1 MPASSFRPPAKTGSK
16 KPRPDEGSGRN
27 WKALFKRTIFV
38 VLAISLSV
46 HVLILLA
53 FGSVAIFKGSV
64 PKLPFVSQEIASEVA
79 VETPAPPLDEP
90 IPEEPAPTED
100 PFAAEAVS
108 EPAGEESA
116 AALDMLT
123 VVGGANWAPAI
134 PKNTPVSETGVIGGT
149 GKGTG
154 TGLGTGRGAGGPVS
168 GKQLFGVSIQ
178 ARKLGVIVD
187 VSKSMQ
193 RYTPKLFQEIFEKFP
208 DADVIFTN
216 GGGMVDW
223 EDSLKQFNEK
233 VAEDKKKAQEAKRD
247 YRGPSKMEKP
257 KLARFN
263 SSEAED
269 WVPVRGAMQDRE
281 GYPGLKESYPD
292 LYEKMR
298 KRNNTWFITSYAAA
312 NAVYLAFEEL
322 ARRKVEAVYWFSDF
336 GDPIEGKEAEKVTQ
350 LIRNNKLEVILHS
363 PRGKGKAADWAT
375 QVNAQFAP
383 ARL

>member
-1 MPASSFRPPAKTGSK
+1 MPASFLRPKAQKGSK
-16 KPRPDEGSGRN
+16 HWSDGGKQPWD
-27 WKALFKRTIFV
+27 WKSYCKKTI
-38 VLAISLSV
+38 VL
-46 HVLILLA
+46 VLIISFAVHLLFLLA
-53 FGSVAIFKGSV
+53 FGSVAIFKGSI
-64 PKLPFVSQEIASEVA
+64 PKMPFVSQEIASEVA
-79 VETPAPPLDEP
+79 AESLAPPLDEP
-90 IPEEPAPTED
+90 MPEEPVPTED

-134 PKNTPVSETGVIGGT
+134 PKNVPVSETGVIGGT

-216 GGGMVDW
+216 GGGIVGW

-263 SSEAED
+263 GSEAED

-292 LYEKMR
+292 LYAKMR

-350 LIRNNKLEVILHS
+350 LIRDNQLEVILHS

>member
-1 MPASSFRPPAKTGSK
+1 MSSSLVRPPAKSGSK
-16 KPRPDEGSGRN
+16 KPGAGDGSGRN
-27 WKALFKRTIFV
+27 WKALFKQTIFL
-38 VLAISLSV
+38 VLAVSLAV
-46 HVLILLA
+46 HLLILLT

-64 PKLPFVSQEIASEVA
+64 PKLPFVSQEIPVETTTETTAAPPEEEVA
-79 VETPAPPLDEP
+79 PVEETTA
-90 IPEEPAPTED
+90 D
-100 PFAAEAVS
+100 PFAQEVPEAPAS
-108 EPAGEESA
+108 EDSA
-116 AALDMLT
+116 PALDMLS

-134 PKNTPVSETGVIGGT
+134 PKNVPVSESGVIGSS

-154 TGLGTGRGAGGPVS
+154 LAGAVGGKAGPVS
-168 GKQLFGVSIQ
+168 GRQLFGVSIQ

-187 VSKSMQ
+187 ISRSMQ

-216 GGGMVDW
+216 GGGIQDW
-223 EDSLKQFNEK
+223 DESLKKFNEE
-233 VAEDKKKAQEAKRD
+233 VAAGKKKAKETGKD

-322 ARRKVEAVYWFSDF
+322 TRRKVEAIYWFSDF
-336 GDPIEGKEAEKVTQ
+336 GDPIEGKEAEDITRLMKENS
-350 LIRNNKLEVILHS
+350 IEVILHS
-363 PRGKGKAADWAT
+363 PRGKGRAADWAN

>member
-1 MPASSFRPPAKTGSK
+1 MPASSLRPKGKRSSPVGGKPPRDWKSYFKKTIVLVLVISF
-16 KPRPDEGSGRN
+16 
-27 WKALFKRTIFV
+27 AVHLLF
-38 VLAISLSV
+38 
-46 HVLILLA
+46 LLA
-53 FGSVAIFKGSV
+53 FGSVAIFKGTV

-79 VETPAPPLDEP
+79 AESPAPPLDEP
-90 IPEEPAPTED
+90 IPEEPVPTED
-100 PFAAEAVS
+100 PFAAETVS

-187 VSKSMQ
+187 ISKSMQ

-216 GGGMVDW
+216 GGGIVDW

-281 GYPGLKESYPD
+281 GDPGLK
-292 LYEKMR
+292 
-298 KRNNTWFITSYAAA
+298 
-312 NAVYLAFEEL
+312 
-322 ARRKVEAVYWFSDF
+322 
-336 GDPIEGKEAEKVTQ
+336 
-350 LIRNNKLEVILHS
+350 
-363 PRGKGKAADWAT
+363 
-375 QVNAQFAP
+375 
-383 ARL
+383 

>member
-1 MPASSFRPPAKTGSK
+1 MASSSVRPKAKSDPKRVVGGGNSPK
-16 KPRPDEGSGRN
+16 D
-27 WKALFKRTIFV
+27 WKSLFKRTIFL
-38 VLAISLSV
+38 VLAISLAV
-46 HVLILLA
+46 HVLILLS
-53 FGSVAIFKGSV
+53 FGSVAIFKGGV
-64 PKLPFVSQEIASEVA
+64 PKLPFVSQEIPADVA
-79 VETPAPPLDEP
+79 VESAAPPMDEP
-90 IPEEPAPTED
+90 APEEPVPTED
-100 PFAAEAVS
+100 PFAAEAVP
-108 EPAGEESA
+108 EPAGEENS

-123 VVGGANWAPAI
+123 VVGGAHWAPSI
-134 PKNTPVSETGVIGGT
+134 PKNTPVSETGLTGGT
-149 GKGTG
+149 GKAMG
-154 TGLGTGRGAGGPVS
+154 TGLGVGKASGGPVS

-193 RYTPKLFQEIFEKFP
+193 RYTPKLFDEIFEKFP

-216 GGGMVDW
+216 GGGIVDW

-233 VAEDKKKAQEAKRD
+233 VAEDKKKAQEAKRE

-257 KLARFN
+257 RLARFN

-322 ARRKVEAVYWFSDF
+322 ARRKVEAIYWFSDF
-336 GDPIEGKEAEKVTQ
+336 GDPIEGEEAEKVAQ
-350 LIRNNKLEVILHS
+350 LIRENQLEVILHS
-363 PRGKGKAADWAT
+363 PRGKGKAAEWAT
-375 QVNAQFAP
+375 QVNARFAP
-383 ARL
+383 TRL

>member
-1 MPASSFRPPAKTGSK
+1 MPSARLKTKAKTAY
-16 KPRPDEGSGRN
+16 PRGLSGNEAPRN
-27 WKALFKRTIFV
+27 WKSLFKKTIFL
-38 VLAISLSV
+38 VLAISLAI
-46 HVLILLA
+46 HVLVLLA
-53 FGSVAIFKGSV
+53 FGSVAIFKGSI
-64 PKLPFVSQEIASEVA
+64 PKMPFVSQEIAAEPVA
-79 VETPAPPLDEP
+79 ESSSAPP
-90 IPEEPAPTED
+90 EEEAAPVEESTAD
-100 PFAAEAVS
+100 PFAQEVP
-108 EPAGEESA
+108 EA
-116 AALDMLT
+116 AAEDSAPALEMLT

-134 PKNTPVSETGVIGGT
+134 PKNAPVSETGVMGGS

-154 TGLGTGRGAGGPVS
+154 LAAAKGPGGPVS

-178 ARKLGVIVD
+178 AKKLGVIVD
-187 VSKSMQ
+187 ISRSMQ

-216 GGGMVDW
+216 GGGIVDW
-223 EDSLKQFNEK
+223 EDSLKQFNQK

-350 LIRNNKLEVILHS
+350 LIRDNKLEVILHS